1 MGRKLMCDT
10 KQPRKGEGGRR
21 NFYTLTKYRKKS
33 SLKLARFSVPFR
45 CFVVQCEEECT
56 EAQLLQK
63 FSFLNF
69 RVRDR
74 YRYRDANNLKQ
85 KFRVR
90 FRYRDRNAN
99 WSGLGMGLSGMAR
112 GIPIP
117 EIHL

>member
-45 CFVVQCEEECT
+45 CFVVQCEEEFT

-74 YRYRDANNLKQ
+74 YRYRDAK
-85 KFRVR
+85 KFET
-90 FRYRDRNAN
+90 
-99 WSGLGMGLSGMAR
+99 
-112 GIPIP
+112 
-117 EIHL
+117 EIKG